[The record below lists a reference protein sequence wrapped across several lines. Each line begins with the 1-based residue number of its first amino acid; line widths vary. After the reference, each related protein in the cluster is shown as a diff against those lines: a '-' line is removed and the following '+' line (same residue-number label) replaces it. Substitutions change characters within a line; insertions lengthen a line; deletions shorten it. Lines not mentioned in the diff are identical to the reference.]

1 MQANGWRAELTLTAR
16 LRFST
21 RLRGEIFN
29 RVFPMRVTFPRATF
43 SGRAVEAHLEEVE
56 VDERV

>member
-1 MQANGWRAELTLTAR
+1 MQTNGWRAELTLTAR

-21 RLRGEIFN
+21 RSCGEIFN
-29 RVFPMRVTFPRATF
+29 RVLPLHVRFPRVTFPP
-43 SGRAVEAHLEEVE
+43 RAVEAHLEEVE